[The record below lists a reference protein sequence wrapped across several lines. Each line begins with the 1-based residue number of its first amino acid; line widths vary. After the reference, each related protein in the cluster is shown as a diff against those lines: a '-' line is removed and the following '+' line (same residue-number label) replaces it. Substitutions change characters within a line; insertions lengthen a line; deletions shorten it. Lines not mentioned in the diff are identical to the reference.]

1 MNESVASDPTL
12 NFVEALIFYNNMN
25 KKHFVEKYSAKFGNH
40 LIYDNLPESFNHR
53 NELLMIGCKIHG
65 FFNQTADAHRQSLKG
80 CPKCGN
86 ETRCQG
92 MYQSEF
98 DKKIDEKFP
107 DRDWKIITPYINMH
121 QQIDISTKYGICSIT
136 AQTLLNSKDITIKSA
151 INKTE
156 YFINRFNDL
165 FGDIFDFSK
174 FVYNNSRTHSIVI
187 CKQHGEFKIKPNNL
201 MSGHGCPECGNIKIS
216 EKLKSTIE
224 EFIIKA
230 NKIHNNFYNYDNSV
244 YGKSNKSK
252 IDIVCPLHGNFSQTI
267 SDHLSGY
274 GCKECGK
281 IIISEAVSK
290 IPIHL
295 RKMTQKI
302 RNLISSSYR
311 RKTYNKNSSSAEI
324 LGCNWEEFKEHLE
337 NNPYGYT
344 IDCSDLDL
352 DHIIPISS
360 ALTENDLY
368 KLNKY
373 HNFQLLPRVYNQY
386 IKRTKEFNRE
396 HFEQWLIDTGYSSC

>member
-1 MNESVASDPTL
+1 
-12 NFVEALIFYNNMN
+12 MN

-40 LIYDNLPESFNHR
+40 LIYDTLPESFNFK
-53 NELLMIGCKIHG
+53 NELLTIGCKIHG
-65 FFNQTADAHRQSLKG
+65 FFNQTANAHRQSLRG

-86 ETRCQG
+86 KTRGKG
-92 MYQSEF
+92 MSQSEF
-98 DKKIDEKFP
+98 DKKINERFP
-107 DRDWKIITPYINMH
+107 DRDWKIITPYTNMH
-121 QQIDISTKYGICSIT
+121 QHINISTKYGICSIT
-136 AQTLLNSKDITIKSA
+136 TQTLLNSKDITIKSA
-151 INKTE
+151 VNKTE

-174 FVYNNSRTHSIVI
+174 FVYNSSRTHSTVI

-201 MSGHGCPECGNIKIS
+201 MSGYGCVKCANDKIS
-216 EKLKSTIE
+216 DKMKSTTD
-224 EFIIKA
+224 EFISKA
-230 NKIHNNFYNYDNSV
+230 NIIHDNFYKYDNSV
-244 YGKSNKSK
+244 YGENNKSK
-252 IDIVCPLHGNFSQTI
+252 IIITCPLHGDFSQTI

-281 IIISEAVSK
+281 IKISETISK
-290 IPIHL
+290 IPVHL

-302 RNLISSSYR
+302 RSLISSSYR

-324 LGCNWEEFKEHLE
+324 LGCTWEEFKEHLE

-360 ALTENDLY
+360 ALNEDDLY
-368 KLNKY
+368 KLNNY
-373 HNFQLLPRVYNQY
+373 RNFQLLPRVYNQH

-396 HFEQWLIDTGYSSC
+396 HFEQWIIDSGYNSC